1 MDTFLVLGK
10 IKIKFTWNNFNV
22 ANSDIVG
29 TKHGNISFH
38 TKKHK
43 ETWKRNMQ
51 RVKHTTMKTSTRSCF
66 FWIFFVF
73 LGSLHTLLLSYYMK
87 GSLLF
92 IRHFQR
98 YALPFSNSFCW
109 FGEKMVEVVSHGVT
123 HVEQFSYLHILYV
136 GLELQD
142 QVN

>member
-1 MDTFLVLGK
+1 MLTSYVEKDLLFN
-10 IKIKFTWNNFNV
+10 INFFW
-22 ANSDIVG
+22 
-29 TKHGNISFH
+29 KISF
-38 TKKHK
+38 TKIHN
-43 ETWKRNMQ
+43 TNFSFLLNMNYPFVQ
-51 RVKHTTMKTSTRSCF
+51 SSSFCNKFLSFFHRKLCF

-142 QVN
+142 

>member
-1 MDTFLVLGK
+1 
-10 IKIKFTWNNFNV
+10 
-22 ANSDIVG
+22 
-29 TKHGNISFH
+29 
-38 TKKHK
+38 
-43 ETWKRNMQ
+43 
-51 RVKHTTMKTSTRSCF
+51 
-66 FWIFFVF
+66 
-73 LGSLHTLLLSYYMK
+73 MK

-123 HVEQFSYLHILYV
+123 RVEQFSYLHILYV

-142 QVN
+142 